1 MKKNLLRL
9 HVLHI
14 RDWEVIKMIK
24 IDSVTKDFE
33 EVRSLD
39 SVSVLVD
46 DGSIFGLIGSNG
58 SGKSTLLRIIC
69 GIYKPTEGEMLFDG
83 VPVWENPLVKRNIV
97 YLSDEQYFL
106 PHSTIYDM
114 MQMYKSVYPDFSLD
128 KYNEYLTLF
137 GLDDKRKI
145 STFSKGMQKQASF
158 LLGLSCRTKYILCDE
173 TLDGLDPVMRRTV
186 CKIVA
191 EEVAE
196 RNVTV
201 IFASHNLKEIEDIC
215 DHVALLHKGQLI
227 LEAELDDIKL
237 GIHKIQMS
245 FPKDRVD
252 SVKREF
258 ETLSPVSLEQRGSLF
273 TLIARG
279 EEAELSSYI
288 DSLEPV
294 FVEFIPLTLEEIF
307 IAEMEERGYD
317 YAEKIG

>member
-1 MKKNLLRL
+1 
-9 HVLHI
+9 
-14 RDWEVIKMIK
+14 MIK

-252 SVKREF
+252 SVKREL

-288 DSLEPV
+288 DSLDPV

>member
-1 MKKNLLRL
+1 
-9 HVLHI
+9 
-14 RDWEVIKMIK
+14 MIK

>member
-1 MKKNLLRL
+1 
-9 HVLHI
+9 
-14 RDWEVIKMIK
+14 MIK

-39 SVSVLVD
+39 KVALLIEE
-46 DGSIFGLIGSNG
+46 GSIFGLIGSNG

-69 GIYKPTEGEMLFDG
+69 GIYKPTEGDMLFDG
-83 VPVWENPLVKRNIV
+83 VSVWENPLVKQNIV
-97 YLSDEQYFL
+97 YLSDEQFFL
-106 PHSTIYDM
+106 PHCTIYDM
-114 MQMYKSVYPDFSLD
+114 MQMYKSVYHDFSME
-128 KYNEYLTLF
+128 KYREYLALF

-196 RNVTV
+196 RNITV

-215 DHVALLHKGQLI
+215 DHVALLHKGQL
-227 LEAELDDIKL
+227 LFEAGLDDIKL

-245 FPKDRVD
+245 FEKDRLD
-252 SVKREF
+252 DVKRQL
-258 ETLSPVSLEQRGSLF
+258 ETMDTVSLTQRGSLF
-273 TLIARG
+273 TVIARG
-279 EEAELSSYI
+279 DEGSLSDFI
-288 DSLEPV
+288 GSLNPV
-294 FVEFIPLTLEEIF
+294 FLEFIPLTLEEIF

-317 YAEKIG
+317 FAEKLG